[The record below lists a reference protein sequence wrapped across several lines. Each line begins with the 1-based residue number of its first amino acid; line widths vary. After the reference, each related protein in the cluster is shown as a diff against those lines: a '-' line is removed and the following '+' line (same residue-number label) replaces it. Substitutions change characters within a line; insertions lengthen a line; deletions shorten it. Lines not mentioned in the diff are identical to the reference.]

1 MTNKILGYIG
11 LALRGKFVFLGEDNL
26 KKVKKGHIIF
36 LASDASE
43 NLKEKVSYIA
53 SLKGVDVV
61 SLFNKDTL
69 GQLLNKNQV
78 AILVV
83 INYSLA
89 AQIKKCL

>member
-11 LALRGKFVFLGEDNL
+11 LALRGKFVLLGEDNL
-26 KKVKKGHIIF
+26 KKLKKGHIIF

-83 INYSLA
+83 TNYSLA
-89 AQIKKCL
+89 TQIKKCL

>member
-11 LALRGKFVFLGEDNL
+11 LALRGKFVLLGEDNL

-43 NLKEKVSYIA
+43 NIKEKVSYIA

-83 INYSLA
+83 TNYSLA
-89 AQIKKCL
+89 TQIKKCL

>member
-11 LALRGKFVFLGEDNL
+11 LALRGKFVLLGEDNL

-61 SLFNKDTL
+61 SLFNKDIL

-83 INYSLA
+83 TNYSLA
-89 AQIKKCL
+89 TQIKKCL

>member
-11 LALRGKFVFLGEDNL
+11 LALRGKFVLLGEDNL

-83 INYSLA
+83 TNYSLA
-89 AQIKKCL
+89 TQIKKCL

>member
-11 LALRGKFVFLGEDNL
+11 LALRGKFVLLGEDNL

-36 LASDASE
+36 LASDVSE

-83 INYSLA
+83 TNYSLA
-89 AQIKKCL
+89 TQIKKCL

>member
-11 LALRGKFVFLGEDNL
+11 LALRGKFVLLGEDNL

-61 SLFNKDTL
+61 SLFDKDTL

-83 INYSLA
+83 TNYSLA
-89 AQIKKCL
+89 TQIKKCL

>member
-11 LALRGKFVFLGEDNL
+11 LALRGKFVLLGEDNL

-43 NLKEKVSYIA
+43 NLKEKVSYIE

-83 INYSLA
+83 TNYSLA
-89 AQIKKCL
+89 TQIKKCL

>member
-11 LALRGKFVFLGEDNL
+11 LALRGKFVLLGEDNL

-43 NLKEKVSYIA
+43 NLKEKVSYIE

-69 GQLLNKNQV
+69 GQLINKNQV

-83 INYSLA
+83 TNYSLA
-89 AQIKKCL
+89 TQIKKCL